1 MKQQRGWRR
10 HDGVRV
16 YYTLF
21 VRTLLMRMKF
31 DLMDPFSSLSISHRV
46 HRFLVE
52 SKYVVECFSLADRQ
66 TDGHRGEDRQTL

>member
-21 VRTLLMRMKF
+21 VRTLF
-31 DLMDPFSSLSISHRV
+31 DEDESLIDGSFRLSISHRV

-52 SKYVVECFSLADRQ
+52 SKYVVERFSLADRQ